1 MKRPSNK
8 LIVSG
13 VAVVGIVVLVA
24 AAFSLKPVILEQW
37 YIWKLESE
45 DKAIRVA
52 AAEKL
57 ADIGSVRAVPHLI
70 QAIET
75 MENENSWDAIGG
87 GPPHVRTGI
96 VLTPIAYSLYRIG
109 PDVLPAVRRAYEE
122 EVASGRSDRRYCLL
136 LRQIEDSVT
145 TTSLYVRKG
154 SMQQWGPPR
163 NIPID
168 ALLKQRRFQREPD
181 GSIDY

>member
-1 MKRPSNK
+1 MTNK
-8 LIVSG
+8 GRRRTHLII
-13 VAVVGIVVLVA
+13 ALGILA
-24 AAFSLKPVILEQW
+24 LLIAGYASRDLALEQW
-37 YIWKLESE
+37 FIWQLGSD
-45 DKAIRVA
+45 DKAIQVA

-75 MENENSWDAIGG
+75 MESENTWDAVGG

-109 PDVLPAVRRAYEE
+109 PDVLSAVRRAYEE

-136 LRQIEDSVT
+136 LRQIEDSIT
-145 TTSLYVRKG
+145 TTSLYVHK
-154 SMQQWGPPR
+154 SYIQWGPPT
-163 NIPID
+163 NLS
-168 ALLKQRRFQREPD
+168 AE
-181 GSIDY
+181 

>member
-1 MKRPSNK
+1 MTKEGKRITH
-8 LIVSG
+8 LMIALG
-13 VAVVGIVVLVA
+13 VLVLLVA
-24 AAFSLKPVILEQW
+24 GYAFRDRAVEQW
-37 YIWKLESE
+37 FIWQLESE
-45 DKAIRVA
+45 DKAVRVA

-57 ADIGSVRAVPHLI
+57 ADIGSMKAVPHLI

-75 MENENSWDAIGG
+75 MESENTWDAVGG

-136 LRQIEDSVT
+136 LRQIEESVT
-145 TTSLYVRKG
+145 TTSLYVHK
-154 SMQQWGPPR
+154 SYIQWGPPM
-163 NIPID
+163 IMSD
-168 ALLKQRRFQREPD
+168 AMRQSLWGR
-181 GSIDY
+181 